1 MFQQMSRGGRASM
14 GAAIN
19 ENEAIKEDGRWKLSK
34 VHASNTWGAGYDDGW
49 SANASTNDG
58 STNG

>member
-1 MFQQMSRGGRASM
+1 M

-49 SANASTNDG
+49 SANAITNDG
-58 STNG
+58 STNA